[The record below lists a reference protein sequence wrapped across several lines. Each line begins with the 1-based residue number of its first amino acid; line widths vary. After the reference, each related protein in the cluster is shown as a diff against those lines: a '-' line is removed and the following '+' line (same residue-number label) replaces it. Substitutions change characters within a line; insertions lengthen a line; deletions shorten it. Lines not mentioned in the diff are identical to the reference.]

1 MAISPKIYLILG
13 PKNSGRR
20 TVFLECLDVLDESA
34 SVFYFRHESDLNP
47 KSDLIDAKIAKQDS
61 IEIVDWKV
69 ENTKIKHNTIQ
80 ANPDYIF
87 FLAPADVDLADLIEG
102 LKGWLNKN
110 ECSLTR
116 IISLVHCGLAQANA
130 SNMQWFEASM
140 HFSDMVLLNHRD
152 LVETKWVQDFLKK
165 YKKIYHPSRFELI
178 KKGKVD
184 NPLDVLDYQVYR
196 NSLYFDSL
204 TPIEEDE
211 VDDLVPE
218 DQKLD
223 PYIERLES
231 GRRNRPVP
239 IIQK

>member
-20 TVFLECLDVLDESA
+20 TVFLECLDVLDENT
-34 SVFYFRHESDLNP
+34 SVLYFRHESDLNP

-116 IISLVHCGLAQANA
+116 ITLLSTAVWLKQMHLICNGL
-130 SNMQWFEASM
+130 
-140 HFSDMVLLNHRD
+140 
-152 LVETKWVQDFLKK
+152 
-165 YKKIYHPSRFELI
+165 
-178 KKGKVD
+178 
-184 NPLDVLDYQVYR
+184 
-196 NSLYFDSL
+196 
-204 TPIEEDE
+204 
-211 VDDLVPE
+211 
-218 DQKLD
+218 
-223 PYIERLES
+223 RLACTS
-231 GRRNRPVP
+231 
-239 IIQK
+239 QTWSY